1 MDYKQLKKILCRHE
15 RKHPSTH
22 LTAYITFSS
31 FGPQTKRSHSLY
43 SWEGRTYLISSD
55 NKAFQ
60 PSKGGYSIFG
70 SCLDKTSGPQIR
82 LDPFMADEYGGKDGW
97 VVEDC
102 CIVGYLLNGASDGNL
117 AEPELFYSYG
127 AAHDRMLTLLAD
139 VGELEYEQ
147 LKAAFDQ
154 RKSVF
159 EEDSYRVEQYDA
171 WLTDHS
177 TCDWMWNIQIVRIY
191 SPLCILF
198 GHD

>member
-1 MDYKQLKKILCRHE
+1 MDYKKLKELFSKYE
-15 RKHPSTH
+15 KEYPKTH

-31 FGPQTKRSHSLY
+31 FGSQNKKEY
-43 SWEGRTYLISSD
+43 SWKSRTYLVSSD

-60 PSKGGYSIFG
+60 PNKGGYSIFG
-70 SCLDKTSGPQIR
+70 NCLDGSNQGVR
-82 LDPFMADEYGGKDGW
+82 LDQYMKEEYGGKDGW

-102 CIVGYLLNGASDGNL
+102 CVVGYLLNGASDGNL
-117 AEPELFYSYG
+117 AEPELFYSYD
-127 AAHDRMLTLLAD
+127 AAHDRMLALLAD
-139 VGELEYEQ
+139 VGELKYEQ

-154 RKSVF
+154 RKHVF
-159 EEDSYRVEQYDA
+159 EEDSYRIEQYDA

-177 TCDWMWNIQIVRIY
+177 TCDWMWNIQVVRIY

>member
-60 PSKGGYSIFG
+60 PGKGGYSIFG

-82 LDPFMADEYGGKDGW
+82 LDPFMADEYGGKDGR

-177 TCDWMWNIQIVRIY
+177 TCDWMWNIQVVRIY